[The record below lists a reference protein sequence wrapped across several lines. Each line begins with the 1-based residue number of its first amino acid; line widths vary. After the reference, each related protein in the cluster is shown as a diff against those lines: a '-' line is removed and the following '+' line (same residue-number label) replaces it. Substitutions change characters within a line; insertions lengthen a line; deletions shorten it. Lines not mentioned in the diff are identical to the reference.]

1 MAGDTRERILTAAVA
16 CVGRSGFAH
25 TSIDAIAEEA
35 GVGRATV
42 YRHFPDGKEQLFTE
56 TISWEVS
63 RFFADLAAH
72 VESEPDLAGRLEVGL
87 PYAHRRL
94 ASHGVFQK
102 VLETEPERLL
112 PHLSTSIPMITEA
125 LRVYLTP
132 LLEAEDL
139 APGTKI
145 PEAADYLARMVLTF
159 IRGQGSWDLDD
170 PVEVRAL
177 VRGHL
182 LVGILAAPD
191 TASSDTVSPGTV

>member
-16 CVGRSGFAH
+16 CVGRTGFAR
-25 TSIDAIAEEA
+25 TSLDAIAEEA

-42 YRHFPDGKEQLFTE
+42 YRHFPDGKDQLFDE
-56 TISWEVS
+56 TIAWEVA
-63 RFFADLAAH
+63 RFFTGLAEF
-72 VESEPDLAGRLEVGL
+72 VEPEQGLARRLEVGL

-125 LRVYLTP
+125 LRTYLTP
-132 LLEAEDL
+132 LLEDEDL
-139 APGTKI
+139 APGTKV

-159 IRGQGSWDLDD
+159 IRGQGSWNLED

-182 LVGILAAPD
+182 LIGILA
-191 TASSDTVSPGTV
+191 SPESM